1 MFSASQAGNNKGAS
15 ETSPSSVAS
24 SPPLVAIP
32 QPAESSPSKEAV
44 RVRQPLLPIVTGA
57 ATPVSSTTSLP
68 PPPPP
73 PRAPTTCITVQPPST
88 YRCAPR
94 GGRQA
99 PEHEPELVRLQE
111 KLSSLPRPY
120 FAQRTP
126 LEKARHLDTLPSYQ
140 AQKLLDG
147 SHQLRIDGHHV
158 GSAGHGGGHGHKK
171 EFGPAMIL
179 YYLASAFRALYPR
192 LDDDFVDKL
201 NYYYTTTILAS
212 FALLVSAKQYVGFP
226 IQCWVPAT
234 FTDAMEQYTE
244 NYCWVQNTYWV
255 PMQED
260 IPREIYSRRN
270 RQIGYYQWVPFI
282 LAIEALLFYVP
293 CILWRGMLYWH
304 SGINLQGL
312 VQMAC
317 DARLMDS
324 DVKSRTVYTMA
335 RHMEDEVQHLQLT
348 HLERQGHARTCF
360 SSMQVGGHC
369 GRHCGCYVTMLY
381 ISIKMLYSANVM
393 LQFFLLNH
401 LLGANDLAY
410 GFSLL
415 RDLMHEVEWEQ
426 TGMFPRVTLCDFEV
440 RVLGNI
446 HRHTVQ
452 CVLMINMFNEKIFL
466 FLWFWFLTVGLITV
480 FNTCYWILIMFI
492 PSQGMSFIRKY
503 LRVLS
508 EHPSKPVADDVSLRK
523 FTNQFLRKDGVFM
536 LRMISTHA
544 GELMSSE
551 LILALWQDFNNVDRS
566 PTQFWDAEHG
576 GGMWY
581 D

>member
-1 MFSASQAGNNKGAS
+1 MHSGIPREPA
-15 ETSPSSVAS
+15 
-24 SPPLVAIP
+24 SPPLLSRLIGVAP
-32 QPAESSPSKEAV
+32 P
-44 RVRQPLLPIVTGA
+44 
-57 ATPVSSTTSLP
+57 P

-73 PRAPTTCITVQPPST
+73 PRLPTTV
-88 YRCAPR
+88 
-94 GGRQA
+94 
-99 PEHEPELVRLQE
+99 LVTR
-111 KLSSLPRPY
+111 PRPKDKETTKY
-120 FAQRTP
+120 SNFSPKNDGAKALTP
-126 LEKARHLDTLPSYQ
+126 LFFPFPLSISDAGRAGIYHGEEEEEDEEQVEQVTRWIGCDSVMSLQ

-147 SHQLRIDGHHV
+147 SHQLRISSHHV
-158 GSAGHGGGHGHKK
+158 GGGHGGGGHGHKK

-293 CILWRGMLYWH
+293 CILWRGLLYWH

-335 RHMEDEVQHLQLT
+335 RHMEDELT
-348 HLERQGHARTCF
+348 QIERSSHSRTCL
-360 SSMQVGGHC
+360 SSLQMGTSC

-381 ISIKMLYSANVM
+381 IGIKILYSANVL

-401 LLGANDLAY
+401 LLGSNDLAY

-415 RDLMHEVEWEQ
+415 KDLMHEVEWEQ

-466 FLWFWFLTVGLITV
+466 FLWFWFLTVGVITV
-480 FNTCYWILIMFI
+480 FNTIYWILIMFI
-492 PSQGMSFIRKY
+492 PSQGMAFIRKY
-503 LRVLS
+503 LRVLAD
-508 EHPSKPVADDVSLRK
+508 HPAKPIADDVSLRK
-523 FTNQFLRKDGVFM
+523 FTNNFLRKDGVFM

-544 GELMSSE
+544 GELMTSE

-576 GGMWY
+576 QQGE
-581 D
+581 

>member
-1 MFSASQAGNNKGAS
+1 MSFEPKTAGRRLRFVDSSASNS
-15 ETSPSSVAS
+15 ETASTCTAASCPPPTSSLPPSQQFDNAPHFQRSDECMLGS
-24 SPPLVAIP
+24 SSNPEPPLLSRIIGV
-32 QPAESSPSKEAV
+32 
-44 RVRQPLLPIVTGA
+44 
-57 ATPVSSTTSLP
+57 

-73 PRAPTTCITVQPPST
+73 PRAPTTALVLRIPPSPARKKPPPVDT
-88 YRCAPR
+88 RNKY
-94 GGRQA
+94 
-99 PEHEPELVRLQE
+99 QE
-111 KLSSLPRPY
+111 TALKDKKP
-120 FAQRTP
+120 RTP
-126 LEKARHLDTLPSYQ
+126 LEKARHLDNLPSYQ

-147 SHQLRIDGHHV
+147 SHQLRIDSHHV
-158 GSAGHGGGHGHKK
+158 GAAGHGAGSGHGHKK

-293 CILWRGMLYWH
+293 CILWRGLLYWH

-324 DVKSRTVYTMA
+324 EVKTRTVYTMA
-335 RHMEDEVQHLQLT
+335 RHMQDEVQLT
-348 HLERQGHARTCF
+348 NVDRNAHSRSCF
-360 SSMQVGGHC
+360 SNLQMGANC

-381 ISIKMLYSANVM
+381 IGIKVLYSANVL

-401 LLGANDLAY
+401 LLGSNDLAY

-415 RDLMHEVEWEQ
+415 KDLMHEIEWEQ

-466 FLWFWFLTVGLITV
+466 FLWFWFLTCGIITV
-480 FNTCYWILIMFI
+480 ANTMYWILIMFI
-492 PSQGMSFIRKY
+492 PSQGMSFVRKY
-503 LRVLS
+503 LRVLPD
-508 EHPSKPVADDVSLRK
+508 HPAKPIADDVTLRK
-523 FTNQFLRKDGVFM
+523 FTNNFLRKDGVFM

-576 GGMWY
+576 QGTL

>member
-1 MFSASQAGNNKGAS
+1 MYHSPKKDFSLSTSKIYHQGSQQKS
-15 ETSPSSVAS
+15 ILQSTQHYLPTQ
-24 SPPLVAIP
+24 IP
-32 QPAESSPSKEAV
+32 CLPATT
-44 RVRQPLLPIVTGA
+44 PLLSQIIGV
-57 ATPVSSTTSLP
+57 P

-73 PRAPTTCITVQPPST
+73 TRSIILNTKPFDPLVNRFKSALKHRKSCISKEFIKTDSEDNLKKDT
-88 YRCAPR
+88 
-94 GGRQA
+94 
-99 PEHEPELVRLQE
+99 
-111 KLSSLPRPY
+111 
-120 FAQRTP
+120 QRSP
-126 LEKARHLDTLPSYQ
+126 LEKARHLENIPSYQ
-140 AQKLLDG
+140 TQKLLDG
-147 SHQLRIDGHHV
+147 SHQLRIDSHHI
-158 GSAGHGGGHGHKK
+158 GAGHGGGHGHKK

-293 CILWRGMLYWH
+293 CILWRGLLYWH

-324 DVKSRTVYTMA
+324 EVKSRTVYTMA
-335 RHMEDEVQHLQLT
+335 RHMEDELT
-348 HLERQGHARTCF
+348 
-360 SSMQVGGHC
+360 QVRESGQTNNCLNSIQMGTSC
-369 GRHCGCYVTMLY
+369 GRHCGCYVTLLY
-381 ISIKMLYSANVM
+381 IGIKVMYTANVL

-401 LLGANDLAY
+401 ILGSNDLAY

-415 RDLMHEVEWEQ
+415 KDLVNEIEWEQ

-466 FLWFWFLTVGLITV
+466 FLWFWFLTVGVVTL
-480 FNTCYWILIMFI
+480 FNTIYWILIMYI
-492 PSQGMSFIRKY
+492 PSQGMGFIRKY

-508 EHPSKPVADDVSLRK
+508 THPQKPITDEVSLRK
-523 FTNQFLRKDGVFM
+523 FTHNFLRRDGIF
-536 LRMISTHA
+536 ISTR
-544 GELMSSE
+544 
-551 LILALWQDFNNVDRS
+551 V
-566 PTQFWDAEHG
+566 
-576 GGMWY
+576 
-581 D
+581 

>member
-1 MFSASQAGNNKGAS
+1 MLTLSIFAFPNIFSNC
-15 ETSPSSVAS
+15 TVAS
-24 SPPLVAIP
+24 VFVVV
-32 QPAESSPSKEAV
+32 K
-44 RVRQPLLPIVTGA
+44 
-57 ATPVSSTTSLP
+57 
-68 PPPPP
+68 
-73 PRAPTTCITVQPPST
+73 
-88 YRCAPR
+88 
-94 GGRQA
+94 
-99 PEHEPELVRLQE
+99 
-111 KLSSLPRPY
+111 
-120 FAQRTP
+120 
-126 LEKARHLDTLPSYQ
+126 
-140 AQKLLDG
+140 KLLDG
-147 SHQLRIDGHHV
+147 THQLRIDGHHV
-158 GSAGHGGGHGHKK
+158 GSAGPGAGHGHKK

-179 YYLASAFRALYPR
+179 YYLASAFRTLYPR

-212 FALLVSAKQYVGFP
+212 FALLVSAKQYVGKFS
-226 IQCWVPAT
+226 
-234 FTDAMEQYTE
+234 
-244 NYCWVQNTYWV
+244 NTV
-255 PMQED
+255 LG
-260 IPREIYSRRN
+260 S
-270 RQIGYYQWVPFI
+270 GYFYGCYGTI
-282 LAIEALLFYVP
+282 HRKLLLGTKHLLGAYA
-293 CILWRGMLYWH
+293 
-304 SGINLQGL
+304 GINLQGL

-317 DARLMDS
+317 DARLMDT

-335 RHMEDEVQHLQLT
+335 RHMEDEVQLA
-348 HLERQGHARTCF
+348 HLEKRGHPRACF
-360 SSMQVGGHC
+360 PFVQAKGQC

-381 ISIKMLYSANVM
+381 IGIKILYSANVL

-401 LLGANDLAY
+401 LLGADDLTY

-480 FNTCYWILIMFI
+480 FNSCYWILVMFI

-503 LRVLS
+503 LRALS
-508 EHPSKPVADDVSLRK
+508 DHPTKPAADDVSLRK

-551 LILALWQDFNNVDRS
+551 LVLALWQDFNNIDRS
-566 PTQFWDAEHG
+566 SAQFWDAEHG
-576 GGMWY
+576 AGTLNA
-581 D
+581 

>member
-1 MFSASQAGNNKGAS
+1 MFAA
-15 ETSPSSVAS
+15 PSSRSAG
-24 SPPLVAIP
+24 SPAPLNPIVGG
-32 QPAESSPSKEAV
+32 QPAT
-44 RVRQPLLPIVTGA
+44 QPLLASIVGI
-57 ATPVSSTTSLP
+57 P

-73 PRAPTTCITVQPPST
+73 PRANTVQLGPTTTRLSKEPLVKAKLEAKSLQKFGTTQNQYPS
-88 YRCAPR
+88 
-94 GGRQA
+94 Q
-99 PEHEPELVRLQE
+99 
-111 KLSSLPRPY
+111 
-120 FAQRTP
+120 QRTP
-126 LEKARHLDTLPSYQ
+126 LEKARHLDNLPSYQ

-158 GSAGHGGGHGHKK
+158 GAGGHAGGHGHKK

-260 IPREIYSRRN
+260 IPREIYSRRD
-270 RQIGYYQWVPFI
+270 RQLGYYQWVPFI

-317 DARLMDS
+317 DARLMDAE
-324 DVKSRTVYTMA
+324 VKSRTVFTMA
-335 RHMEDEVQHLQLT
+335 RHMEDEVQLT
-348 HLERQGHARTCF
+348 HIERQGHNRTCF
-360 SSMQVGGHC
+360 ASMHVGSQC
-369 GRHCGCYVTMLY
+369 VRHCGCYVTMLY
-381 ISIKMLYSANVM
+381 IAIKVLYSANVL

-401 LLGANDLAY
+401 LLGSRDLAY

-415 RDLMHEVEWEQ
+415 RDLMRETEWEQ

-466 FLWFWFLTVGLITV
+466 FLWFWFLMVGIITI
-480 FNTCYWILIMFI
+480 FNTVYWILIMFI
-492 PSQGMSFIRKY
+492 PSQGNSFIRKY

-508 EHPSKPVADDVSLRK
+508 DHPQKPIADDGSLRK
-523 FTNQFLRKDGVFM
+523 FTHNFLRKDGIFM

-576 GGMWY
+576 QGTI
-581 D
+581 DA

>member
-1 MFSASQAGNNKGAS
+1 MFSPNRSGNQISVTRSDKINR
-15 ETSPSSVAS
+15 SPYV
-24 SPPLVAIP
+24 P
-32 QPAESSPSKEAV
+32 QKHLEQQKHQKQPYWDSNNPSGEESIGI
-44 RVRQPLLPIVTGA
+44 RLPLLLNKTANTGIQS
-57 ATPVSSTTSLP
+57 SSTGTATNRLLP

-73 PRAPTTCITVQPPST
+73 PPRSVTTSLTDGNKENSPLGFDPF
-88 YRCAPR
+88 
-94 GGRQA
+94 
-99 PEHEPELVRLQE
+99 
-111 KLSSLPRPY
+111 LS
-120 FAQRTP
+120 
-126 LEKARHLDTLPSYQ
+126 
-140 AQKLLDG
+140 
-147 SHQLRIDGHHV
+147 
-158 GSAGHGGGHGHKK
+158 GHGHKK

-179 YYLASAFRALYPR
+179 YYLASAFRTLYPR

-317 DARLMDS
+317 DARLMDT

-335 RHMEDEVQHLQLT
+335 RHMEDEVQLA
-348 HLERQGHARTCF
+348 HLEKRGHPRACF
-360 SSMQVGGHC
+360 PFVQAKGQC

-381 ISIKMLYSANVM
+381 IGIKILYSANVL

-401 LLGANDLAY
+401 LLGADDLTY

-426 TGMFPRVTLCDFEV
+426 TGMFPRVTLCDFEFLKMKSTSQQIAPAVKV

-480 FNTCYWILIMFI
+480 FNSCYWILVMFI

-503 LRVLS
+503 LRALS
-508 EHPSKPVADDVSLRK
+508 DHPTKPAADDVSLRK

-551 LILALWQDFNNVDRS
+551 LVLALWQDFNNIDRS
-566 PTQFWDAEHG
+566 SAQFWDAEHG
-576 GGMWY
+576 AGTLNA
-581 D
+581 

>member
-1 MFSASQAGNNKGAS
+1 MLGS
-15 ETSPSSVAS
+15 EPE
-24 SPPLVAIP
+24 PPLL
-32 QPAESSPSKEAV
+32 S
-44 RVRQPLLPIVTGA
+44 RIVG
-57 ATPVSSTTSLP
+57 V

-73 PRAPTTCITVQPPST
+73 PRAPTTALLRRPSSTVTPKEPQKQQEPKRDDARNKYSESP
-88 YRCAPR
+88 YKEN
-94 GGRQA
+94 QA
-99 PEHEPELVRLQE
+99 YIRIHLFFLLRTSAKQ
-111 KLSSLPRPY
+111 LPDSDLICS
-120 FAQRTP
+120 FFQRTP
-126 LEKARHLDTLPSYQ
+126 LEKARHLDNLPSYQ

-147 SHQLRIDGHHV
+147 SHQLRIDTHHV
-158 GSAGHGGGHGHKK
+158 GAPGHGAGHGHKK

-293 CILWRGMLYWH
+293 CILWRGLLYWH

-324 DVKSRTVYTMA
+324 EVKTRTVYTMA
-335 RHMEDEVQHLQLT
+335 RHMQDEVQLT
-348 HLERQGHARTCF
+348 NIDRSGHSRTCF
-360 SSMQVGGHC
+360 SNMQIGANC

-381 ISIKMLYSANVM
+381 IGIKILYSANVL

-401 LLGANDLAY
+401 LLGSNDLAY

-415 RDLMHEVEWEQ
+415 KDLMHEIEWEQ
-426 TGMFPRVTLCDFEV
+426 TGMFPRVTLCDFEAFLSKFYQKLIDFFFTV
-440 RVLGNI
+440 I
-446 HRHTVQ
+446 HLIFQKISFYTVTR
-452 CVLMINMFNEKIFL
+452 LEIIFEKEIGGTR
-466 FLWFWFLTVGLITV
+466 FWFLTVGVITV

-492 PSQGMSFIRKY
+492 PSQGMSFVRKY
-503 LRVLS
+503 LRVLAD
-508 EHPSKPVADDVSLRK
+508 HPAKPIADDVTLRK
-523 FTNQFLRKDGVFM
+523 FTNNFLRKDGVFM

-576 GGMWY
+576 QGTL

>member
-1 MFSASQAGNNKGAS
+1 R
-15 ETSPSSVAS
+15 SP
-24 SPPLVAIP
+24 I
-32 QPAESSPSKEAV
+32 
-44 RVRQPLLPIVTGA
+44 
-57 ATPVSSTTSLP
+57 
-68 PPPPP
+68 
-73 PRAPTTCITVQPPST
+73 
-88 YRCAPR
+88 
-94 GGRQA
+94 
-99 PEHEPELVRLQE
+99 E
-111 KLSSLPRPY
+111 KS
-120 FAQRTP
+120 
-126 LEKARHLDTLPSYQ
+126 RHLDNLPSYQ

-147 SHQLRIDGHHV
+147 SHQLRIDSHHV
-158 GSAGHGGGHGHKK
+158 GAPGHGAGHGHKK

-212 FALLVSAKQYVGFP
+212 FALLVSAKQYV
-226 IQCWVPAT
+226 
-234 FTDAMEQYTE
+234 D
-244 NYCWVQNTYWV
+244 YCWVQNTYWV

-293 CILWRGMLYWH
+293 CILWRGLLYWH

-324 DVKSRTVYTMA
+324 EVKSRTVYTMA
-335 RHMEDEVQHLQLT
+335 RHMQDEVQLT
-348 HLERQGHARTCF
+348 NVDRGSHNRTCF
-360 SSMQVGGHC
+360 ANLQLGANC
-369 GRHCGCYVTMLY
+369 GKRCGMYVTMLY
-381 ISIKMLYSANVM
+381 IGIKVLYSANVL

-401 LLGANDLAY
+401 LLGSNDLAY

-415 RDLMHEVEWEQ
+415 RDLVHELDWEH

-466 FLWFWFLTVGLITV
+466 FLWFWFLTVGIITV
-480 FNTCYWILIMFI
+480 FNTSYWLLIMFI
-492 PSQGMSFIRKY
+492 PSQGMTFVRKY
-503 LRVLS
+503 LRVLPD
-508 EHPSKPVADDVSLRK
+508 HPAKPIADDVTLHK
-523 FTNQFLRKDGVFM
+523 FTNNFLRKDGVFM

-544 GELMSSE
+544 GEMMTSE
-551 LILALWQDFNNVDRS
+551 LIIALWQDFNNVDRS

-576 GGMWY
+576 QGAL

>member
-1 MFSASQAGNNKGAS
+1 MHHSPKKEFCLPTSNIYHQQESHNKS
-15 ETSPSSVAS
+15 ILHPTQHYVPTQ
-24 SPPLVAIP
+24 IP
-32 QPAESSPSKEAV
+32 CLPQTT
-44 RVRQPLLPIVTGA
+44 PLLSQIIGV
-57 ATPVSSTTSLP
+57 P

-73 PRAPTTCITVQPPST
+73 TRSIIINTSSSF
-88 YRCAPR
+88 
-94 GGRQA
+94 
-99 PEHEPELVRLQE
+99 EPLVNRFKSVL
-111 KLSSLPRPY
+111 KLSKSGVSKELKKSDSENN
-120 FAQRTP
+120 FKKELQRSP
-126 LEKARHLDTLPSYQ
+126 LEKARHLDNLPSYQ
-140 AQKLLDG
+140 TQKLLDG
-147 SHQLRIDGHHV
+147 SHQLRIDSHHI
-158 GSAGHGGGHGHKK
+158 GTGHGGGHGHKK

-293 CILWRGMLYWH
+293 CILWRGLLYWH

-324 DVKSRTVYTMA
+324 EVKSRTVYTMA
-335 RHMEDEVQHLQLT
+335 RHMEDELTQIKESGQTNNCLNSLQMGT
-348 HLERQGHARTCF
+348 
-360 SSMQVGGHC
+360 SC
-369 GRHCGCYVTMLY
+369 GRHCGCYVTLLY
-381 ISIKMLYSANVM
+381 IGIKIMYTANVL

-401 LLGANDLAY
+401 ILGSNDLAY

-415 RDLMHEVEWEQ
+415 KDLMNEIEWEQ

-466 FLWFWFLTVGLITV
+466 FLWFWFLTVGIVTL
-480 FNTCYWILIMFI
+480 FNTIYWILVMFI
-492 PSQGMSFIRKY
+492 PSQGMGFIRKY

-508 EHPSKPVADDVSLRK
+508 THPQKPITDEVSLRK
-523 FTNQFLRKDGVFM
+523 FTHNFLRRDGIFM

-551 LILALWQDFNNVDRS
+551 LILALWQDFTNVDRS
-566 PTQFWDAEHG
+566 ATQFWDSEHAHG
-576 GGMWY
+576 NMEA
-581 D
+581 

>member
-1 MFSASQAGNNKGAS
+1 MLG
-15 ETSPSSVAS
+15 SSS
-24 SPPLVAIP
+24 NPEPPLLSRIIGV
-32 QPAESSPSKEAV
+32 
-44 RVRQPLLPIVTGA
+44 
-57 ATPVSSTTSLP
+57 

-73 PRAPTTCITVQPPST
+73 PRAPTTALVLRVPTVNSPSKKKQQPDT
-88 YRCAPR
+88 RNKY
-94 GGRQA
+94 
-99 PEHEPELVRLQE
+99 QE
-111 KLSSLPRPY
+111 TALRDKKT
-120 FAQRTP
+120 RTP
-126 LEKARHLDTLPSYQ
+126 LEKARHLDNLPSYQ

-147 SHQLRIDGHHV
+147 SHQLRIDSHHV
-158 GSAGHGGGHGHKK
+158 GTAGHGAGQGHGHKK

-293 CILWRGMLYWH
+293 CILWRGLLYWH

-324 DVKSRTVYTMA
+324 EVKTRTVYTMA
-335 RHMEDEVQHLQLT
+335 RHMQDEVQLT
-348 HLERQGHARTCF
+348 NIDRQGHSRSCF
-360 SSMQVGGHC
+360 SNLQLGANC

-381 ISIKMLYSANVM
+381 IGIKVLYSANVL

-401 LLGANDLAY
+401 LLGSNDLAY

-415 RDLMHEVEWEQ
+415 KDLMHEIEWEQ

-466 FLWFWFLTVGLITV
+466 FLWFWFLTCGIITV
-480 FNTCYWILIMFI
+480 CNTMYWILIMFI
-492 PSQGMSFIRKY
+492 PSQGMSFVRKY
-503 LRVLS
+503 LRVLPD
-508 EHPSKPVADDVSLRK
+508 HPAKPIADDVTLRK
-523 FTNQFLRKDGVFM
+523 FTNNFLRKDGVFM

-576 GGMWY
+576 QGTI

>member
-1 MFSASQAGNNKGAS
+1 
-15 ETSPSSVAS
+15 
-24 SPPLVAIP
+24 
-32 QPAESSPSKEAV
+32 
-44 RVRQPLLPIVTGA
+44 
-57 ATPVSSTTSLP
+57 
-68 PPPPP
+68 
-73 PRAPTTCITVQPPST
+73 
-88 YRCAPR
+88 
-94 GGRQA
+94 
-99 PEHEPELVRLQE
+99 
-111 KLSSLPRPY
+111 
-120 FAQRTP
+120 
-126 LEKARHLDTLPSYQ
+126 
-140 AQKLLDG
+140 
-147 SHQLRIDGHHV
+147 
-158 GSAGHGGGHGHKK
+158 
-171 EFGPAMIL
+171 
-179 YYLASAFRALYPR
+179 
-192 LDDDFVDKL
+192 
-201 NYYYTTTILAS
+201 
-212 FALLVSAKQYVGFP
+212 
-226 IQCWVPAT
+226 
-234 FTDAMEQYTE
+234 
-244 NYCWVQNTYWV
+244 
-255 PMQED
+255 
-260 IPREIYSRRN
+260 
-270 RQIGYYQWVPFI
+270 
-282 LAIEALLFYVP
+282 
-293 CILWRGMLYWH
+293 
-304 SGINLQGL
+304 
-312 VQMAC
+312 
-317 DARLMDS
+317 
-324 DVKSRTVYTMA
+324 
-335 RHMEDEVQHLQLT
+335 
-348 HLERQGHARTCF
+348 
-360 SSMQVGGHC
+360 
-369 GRHCGCYVTMLY
+369 
-381 ISIKMLYSANVM
+381 MLYSANVM

-576 GGMWY
+576 GGAPGR
-581 D
+581 

>member
-1 MFSASQAGNNKGAS
+1 MLGS
-15 ETSPSSVAS
+15 EPE
-24 SPPLVAIP
+24 PPLL
-32 QPAESSPSKEAV
+32 S
-44 RVRQPLLPIVTGA
+44 RIVG
-57 ATPVSSTTSLP
+57 V

-73 PRAPTTCITVQPPST
+73 PRAQSTALLRRPPAGVGQQKSSPKSDPKRDNRNK
-88 YRCAPR
+88 YNESPFKD
-94 GGRQA
+94 RQQA
-99 PEHEPELVRLQE
+99 YQ
-111 KLSSLPRPY
+111 S
-120 FAQRTP
+120 RTP
-126 LEKARHLDTLPSYQ
+126 LEKARHLDNLPSYQ

-147 SHQLRIDGHHV
+147 SHQLRIDSHHV
-158 GSAGHGGGHGHKK
+158 GAPGHGAGHGHKK

-293 CILWRGMLYWH
+293 CILWRGLLYWH

-324 DVKSRTVYTMA
+324 DVKTRTVYTMA
-335 RHMEDEVQHLQLT
+335 RHMQDEVQLT
-348 HLERQGHARTCF
+348 NVDRSSHSRTCF
-360 SSMQVGGHC
+360 SHMQIGANC

-381 ISIKMLYSANVM
+381 IGIKILYSANVL

-401 LLGANDLAY
+401 LLGSNDLAY

-415 RDLMHEVEWEQ
+415 KDLMHEIEWEQ

-466 FLWFWFLTVGLITV
+466 FLWFWFLTVGVITV

-492 PSQGMSFIRKY
+492 PSQGMSFVRKY
-503 LRVLS
+503 LRVLAD
-508 EHPSKPVADDVSLRK
+508 HPAKPIADDVTLRK
-523 FTNQFLRKDGVFM
+523 FTNNFLRKDGVFM

-551 LILALWQDFNNVDRS
+551 LILALWQDFNNVDRT

-576 GGMWY
+576 QGTL